1 MKRLALFVIVSSL
14 ICVGLFAAG
23 SADKNKGSKGETA
36 KYTIAYMTPALH
48 IPFWKDVSDGIRQE
62 ADKIGGIK
70 IIDSDSAL
78 SASTQLKNVQDLI
91 TSGVSA
97 IIISPTDSASC
108 PSVLEL
114 AEKAKIPVI
123 ICDIGT
129 DSGNYAAFI
138 ISNNYGGAN
147 DAGKYLVA
155 QMKKKGVQGGDVA
168 VITISLARQNGRDRT
183 EGFKAA
189 LTEVNSKVVG
199 LLECKEYTRAESL
212 RFAQDLIT
220 ANPKLVGLF
229 TEHDEANLGAMPAID
244 TAAKRGQII
253 HVGFDGSPEAVQA
266 IKDGKLAAASMQQ
279 PVLMG
284 REALK
289 AAVAILTNKPLEKK
303 VVVPTILVT
312 ADNVKD
318 VEKQLI
324 DNVYPN
330 ELKASKK

>member
-1 MKRLALFVIVSSL
+1 MKKVLAIVAL
-14 ICVGLFAAG
+14 VALVCAPAFANGKGEQAAAG
-23 SADKNKGSKGETA
+23 A
-36 KYTIAYMTPALH
+36 KPAYTIAYMSPALH

-62 ADKIGGIK
+62 AERVGGIK
-70 IIDSDSAL
+70 IVDSDSRL
-78 SASTQLKNVQDLI
+78 SAATQLKNAQDLI

-108 PSVLEL
+108 PAVLEL

-147 DAGKYLVA
+147 EAGKYLVA
-155 QMKKKGVQGGDVA
+155 AMKKKGWEGGDVA

-189 LTEVNSKVVG
+189 LTEINSKVVG
-199 LLECKEYTRAESL
+199 LLECKEYTRAESM
-212 RFAQDLIT
+212 RYAQDLLT
-220 ANPKLVGLF
+220 AHPKLRGLF

-244 TAAKRGQII
+244 TAGRRADLV

-289 AAVAILTNKPLEKK
+289 AAVAVLAGKQGEKR

-312 ADNVKD
+312 AENVAQ
-318 VEKQLI
+318 VEKQLV

-330 ELKASKK
+330 ELKEKK

>member
-1 MKRLALFVIVSSL
+1 MKKAMVVLAALALTAGIA
-14 ICVGLFAAG
+14 FAGGKKEAAPAG
-23 SADKNKGSKGETA
+23 GKAA
-36 KYTIAYMTPALH
+36 QFTIAYMTPALH

-70 IIDSDSAL
+70 IIDSDSRL
-78 SASTQLKNVQDLI
+78 SAATQLKNVQDLI

-108 PSVLEL
+108 PAVLEL
-114 AEKAKIPVI
+114 AEKAKVPVI

-129 DSGNYAAFI
+129 DSGSYAAFI

-155 QMKKKGVQGGDVA
+155 SMKKKGWQGGDVA
-168 VITISLARQNGRDRT
+168 IITISLARQNGRDRT

-189 LTEVNSKVVG
+189 LTEVGSKVVG
-199 LLECKEYTRAESL
+199 LLECKEYTRSESM
-212 RFAQDLIT
+212 RYTQDLLT
-220 ANPKLVGLF
+220 AHPNLRGLF
-229 TEHDEANLGAMPAID
+229 TEHDEANLGALPAID
-244 TAAKRGQII
+244 TAGKRDQLI

-289 AAVAILTNKPLEKK
+289 AAYAILTGKSVEKK

-312 ADNVKD
+312 AENVNQ
-318 VEKQLI
+318 VEQQLV

-330 ELKASKK
+330 ELKAKK

>member
-1 MKRLALFVIVSSL
+1 MKKVLAAIAIFALVAGLAFAGGKKEADSS
-14 ICVGLFAAG
+14 
-23 SADKNKGSKGETA
+23 SAKSGQLTV
-36 KYTIAYMTPALH
+36 AYMTPALH
-48 IPFWKDVSDGIRQE
+48 IPFWKDVSDGIHQE
-62 ADKIGGIK
+62 AEKIGGIK
-70 IIDSDSAL
+70 IIDSDSRL
-78 SASTQLKNVQDLI
+78 SAATQLKNVQDLI
-91 TSGVSA
+91 TSGVNA

-108 PSVLEL
+108 PAVLEL

-147 DAGKYLVA
+147 DAGKYLVE
-155 QMKKKGVQGGDVA
+155 QMKKKGWQGGDVA
-168 VITISLARQNGRDRT
+168 IITISLARQNGRDRT

-189 LTEVNSKVVG
+189 LTEVGSKVVG
-199 LLECKEYTRAESL
+199 LLECKEYTRSESM
-212 RFAQDLIT
+212 RYAQDLLT
-220 ANPKLVGLF
+220 ANPNLRGLF

-244 TAAKRGQII
+244 TAGKRGQLI

-266 IKDGKLAAASMQQ
+266 IKEGKLAAASMQQ

-289 AAVAILTNKPLEKK
+289 AAAAILAGKPVEKK

-312 ADNVKD
+312 GENVNQ
-318 VEKQLI
+318 VEKQLV

-330 ELKASKK
+330 ELKATKK

>member
-1 MKRLALFVIVSSL
+1 MRKGFLVVLSALL
-14 ICVGLFAAG
+14 ITGLVFAG
-23 SADKNKGSKGETA
+23 GSKESTSKGA
-36 KYTIAYMTPALH
+36 GKQFTIAYMTPALH
-48 IPFWKDVSDGIRQE
+48 IPFWKDVSDGIKQE
-62 ADKIGGIK
+62 AEKIGGIK
-70 IIDSDSAL
+70 IIDSDSRL
-78 SASTQLKNVQDLI
+78 SAATQLKNAQDLI
-91 TSGVSA
+91 TSGVDA

-108 PSVLEL
+108 PVVLEL
-114 AEKAKIPVI
+114 ANKNKVPVI

-129 DSGNYAAFI
+129 DSGEYAAFI

-147 DAGKYLVA
+147 EAGKYLVA
-155 QMKKKGVQGGDVA
+155 EMKKKGWQGGDVA
-168 VITISLARQNGRDRT
+168 IITISLARQNGRDRT

-189 LTEVNSKVVG
+189 VTEAGSKVVG
-199 LLECKEYTRAESL
+199 LLECKEYTRSESM
-212 RFAQDLIT
+212 RYAQDLLT
-220 ANPKLVGLF
+220 AHPNLRGLF

-244 TAAKRGQII
+244 TAGKRDQLI

-289 AAVAILTNKPLEKK
+289 AAYAILTGKPVEKT

-312 ADNVKD
+312 KENVYSIEKD
-318 VEKQLI
+318 LV

-330 ELKASKK
+330 ELKAMKK

>member
-1 MKRLALFVIVSSL
+1 MKRTATLTLLALL
-14 ICVGLFAAG
+14 TCAGLFAAG
-23 SADKNKGSKGETA
+23 SADKGKDAKGSEA

-48 IPFWKDVSDGIRQE
+48 IPFWKDVSDGIHQE
-62 ADKIGGIK
+62 ADKLGGIR
-70 IIDSDSAL
+70 IIDSDSKL
-78 SASTQLKNVQDLI
+78 SAATQLQNAQDLI
-91 TSGVSA
+91 TSGVDA

-114 AEKAKIPVI
+114 AEKAKIPVV

-147 DAGKYLVA
+147 DAGKYLVEK
-155 QMKKKGVQGGDVA
+155 MKKAGVQGGDVA

-189 LTEVNSKVVG
+189 LTETGSKVVG

-220 ANPKLVGLF
+220 ANPNLKGLF

-244 TAAKRGQII
+244 TSGKRGQLI

-284 REALK
+284 REAFK
-289 AAVAILTNKPLEKK
+289 ATLAIMEKKPVEKK

-312 ADNVKD
+312 AENVNQI
-318 VEKQLI
+318 EPQLV
-324 DNVYPN
+324 DTVYPN
-330 ELKASKK
+330 ELKALKK